1 MKKAK
6 WGKQSQRIEDF
17 FKSNP
22 EHGFKASFIAQELK
36 CKIDSVY
43 QFKYRNKDKVEKVST
58 GEGAYYLLKVDQQ
71 N

>member
-6 WGKQSQRIEDF
+6 QGKQSQAIEKF

-22 EHGFKASFIAQELK
+22 EHGFKASYVAEQLK
-36 CKIDSVY
+36 CKVNNVY
-43 QFKYRNKDKVEKVST
+43 QFKYRNKDKVEKVNT
-58 GEGAYYLLKVDQQ
+58 GEGVYYLLKVDQQ